1 METNSNI
8 QTLIMM
14 LEKMKQAY
22 ISELHKNVELTEI
35 NRQLRQELIKALKGD
50 CKQE

>member
-8 QTLIMM
+8 QTLIKM

-22 ISELHKNVELTEI
+22 INELHRNVELTEL
-35 NRQLRQELIKALKGD
+35 NRQLREELIKALKGD
-50 CKQE
+50 VK